1 MDLALLF
8 KTTAIFNNNS
18 YQNCCKKSTAA
29 RIDLDLNNNILSSAA
44 VCEMFYRTDIN
55 VLVKL
60 PRKHLQRSPN
70 FCKIAGLK
78 IEPHLKCFTI
88 NFTNIFG
95 VTFLQNTSGRLLL
108 LHPHGFCLARFFTIA
123 NTSEHSS

>member
-29 RIDLDLNNNILSSAA
+29 RIDLDLNNNILSSA
-44 VCEMFYRTDIN
+44 VCQRCSTEN
-55 VLVKL
+55 VLVKF

-78 IEPHLKCFTI
+78 IEPHLTCFTI

-95 VTFLQNTSGRLLL
+95 VTFLQNTSERLLL
-108 LHPHGFCLARFFTIA
+108 LHPHGLCLARFFTIA
-123 NTSEHSS
+123 NT